1 MNCLARVKQKQPA
14 PLVSVNL
21 VFSREE
27 MTGIDIM
34 GRAWH
39 LDRGEVV
46 RRALDLLVLFGSQVN
61 FVQEPGAVLAQLDC
75 PGAGA
80 CG

>member
-1 MNCLARVKQKQPA
+1 MARVKQKQPA

-27 MTGIDIM
+27 LTGLDFM
-34 GRAWH
+34 GRALH

-46 RRALDLLVLFGSQVN
+46 RRALDLLAVFGPQMELN
-61 FVQEPGAVLAQLDC
+61 MQPGALARVAC
-75 PGAGA
+75 SGSGPGG
-80 CG
+80 